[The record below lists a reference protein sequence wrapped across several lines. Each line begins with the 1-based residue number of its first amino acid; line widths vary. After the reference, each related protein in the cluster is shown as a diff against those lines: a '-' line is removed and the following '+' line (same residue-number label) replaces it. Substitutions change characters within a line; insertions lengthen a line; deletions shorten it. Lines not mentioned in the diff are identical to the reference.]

1 MQVVDVERLDGK
13 WLITATGKAFGACP
27 SCSVL
32 STMRHGRYSRQL
44 QDLLEQ
50 GTVGHCHINRKR
62 SRLNEARGLKVD
74 HTAFRAYVSSRLE
87 DQGTHHPIAVCR
99 QQMASWSKVAVDEG
113 VSRQE
118 ALCLSR

>member
-1 MQVVDVERLDGK
+1 MKNKAQWSPGSGMQVVDVERLDGK

-32 STMRHGRYSRQL
+32 STIRHGRYSRQL

-74 HTAFRAYVSSRLE
+74 HTAFRAYVSSR
-87 DQGTHHPIAVCR
+87 QT
-99 QQMASWSKVAVDEG
+99 SKIKE
-113 VSRQE
+113 RII
-118 ALCLSR
+118 R